1 MNTLCLNLMMGHGI
15 TNHNLNNRSRKKM
28 DDKELFELAEE
39 IDNFFNK
46 TILEKELSVNGF
58 NGVFMARMVRLNQA
72 CDNMENFN
80 RLLREVADGDLTKE
94 NEKVLQ

>member
-1 MNTLCLNLMMGHGI
+1 MNTLCLNLMMDHGI
-15 TNHNLNNRSRKKM
+15 TNHNLMNRSRKM

-46 TILEKELSVNGF
+46 TILEKELSVNAF

-80 RLLREVADGDLTKE
+80 RLLRQVTDGDLAKE
-94 NEKVLQ
+94 DDKVLQ